1 MKVSEAL
8 DLIDRLKNLPDLY
21 DRIEVAVCG
30 LVHRYYD
37 ELYEVEKLEA
47 EIIDAVGF
55 DDDRLPAL
63 LSRKS
68 EIHEKYWSNKAPY
81 YKPCS
86 VGNTPDHV
94 WGLLTNIKI
103 LQNGNDENSL
113 YIFKAIK
120 LRPDG
125 SLGTSVA
132 FILKLVEDQLF
143 IEHEFFG

>member
-1 MKVSEAL
+1 MEVSEAL
-8 DLIDRLKNLPDLY
+8 SLISRLKNLPDLY

-30 LVHRYYD
+30 LIHRYYD
-37 ELYEVEKLEA
+37 ELFELEKSEA
-47 EIIDAVGF
+47 EIIDSVGF

-68 EIHEKYWSNKAPY
+68 EIHEKYWSNKSIF

-86 VGNTPDHV
+86 AGNTPDHV
-94 WGLLTNIKI
+94 WDSLTNIEV
-103 LQNGNDENSL
+103 LQNGDDDNSL
-113 YIFKAIK
+113 YIFKARK

-143 IEHEFFG
+143 IEHQFFG